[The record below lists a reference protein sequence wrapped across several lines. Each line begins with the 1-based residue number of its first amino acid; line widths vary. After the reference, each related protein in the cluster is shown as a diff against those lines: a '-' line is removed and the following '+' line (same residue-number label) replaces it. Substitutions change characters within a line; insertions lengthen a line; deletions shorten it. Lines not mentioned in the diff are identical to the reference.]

1 MYNVTDTY
9 STLISSPVR
18 YTGVYGAVRLK
29 DGTMIQLDDS
39 NIDSGTLQIINKLN
53 RRGDFRPGGV
63 YSGELS
69 VGLKGFAGKTS
80 DLDGAVIKLAFR
92 IYHDSSMNA
101 AASESVPLG
110 RYYVDGSTIKRRNDV
125 VKFSAD
131 DALVLFDIPS
141 TSREGTLFELVDYAC
156 TAAGVTFGMSQSEFE
171 ALPNGAM
178 SASIDVTRVQT
189 EHDLLM
195 YVGMLTASFARIR
208 RQDGA
213 LEFRPLTCN
222 KNSGG
227 VITPEREIK
236 GDIRFSTEFSDDT
249 TRIAQI
255 ITRKKGNIV
264 SSSLS
269 ATAGGSEKLAV
280 LELDDNPLTA
290 ALTDTELAETLNNE
304 LRQLF
309 ECLNRVYDVSFT
321 GDPALDVGDYV
332 RLRGGAIDTE
342 RGYATGMITS
352 QTWRYRG
359 QHSIKCSMPSSLTA
373 LSDSSAVML
382 ALDGETVSDDTAA
395 SEKPIRIQP
404 RSQLQKQIDG
414 LAGMIGEAGDATR
427 LIYQFTLG
435 GKKLLAGAVTASS
448 SGSLKFHDFSD
459 GTEATDKVIGSFEAR
474 SGYCMLTWKDSAG
487 NDRYLLDWQPNNGM
501 YVETLSGAALHV
513 NDKMSLIEIF
523 PEGRRKSRKFLV
535 NLKDDSCLI
544 QFQPSSQY
552 SSLSLELKTDGLYY
566 NGTKIG

>member
-69 VGLKGFAGKTS
+69 VGLRGFAGKTS

-92 IYHDSSMNA
+92 IYHDSSMNT

-290 ALTDTELAETLNNE
+290 ALTDAELVEALNNE

-382 ALDGETVSDDTAA
+382 ALDGETASDDTAA
-395 SEKPIRIQP
+395 SEKPTRIQP
-404 RSQLQKQIDG
+404 RSQLQKQIDE
-414 LAGMIGEAGDATR
+414 LNAK
-427 LIYQFTLG
+427 LG
-435 GKKLLAGAVTASS
+435 NSS
-448 SGSLKFHDFSD
+448 STAERLQGANSEYYATTSGYGFAIYKKGNAYDELVCHIQADPDESTGLKIGNTSGYGIEFLKDYSGFQVSSRNNFLRLDENSAEFLSVYTSTGHDFRVAYQN
-459 GTEATDKVIGSFEAR
+459 GGIAIK
-474 SGYCMLTWKDSAG
+474 C
-487 NDRYLLDWQPNNGM
+487 DRNVLQF
-501 YVETLSGAALHV
+501 GA
-513 NDKMSLIEIF
+513 
-523 PEGRRKSRKFLV
+523 
-535 NLKDDSCLI
+535 
-544 QFQPSSQY
+544 
-552 SSLSLELKTDGLYY
+552 DGLYY
-566 NGTKIG
+566 NGSKIG